1 MSRTHDMGPVL
12 TSWTRGE
19 NWCGKCPACHRSV
32 PGDRTGAAPAA
43 DSLPEKPRTRLQRRG
58 GRKGR
63 MRSRG
68 ASQGVRTRREAA
80 RAGVTL
86 GQLRGADRHVLSRQE
101 ITAPRL
107 LSSNLIF
114 PISEYT
120 L

>member
-1 MSRTHDMGPVL
+1 MTWALCSPRGQEAKTGVENAPPVTAQCPVTAPVL
-12 TSWTRGE
+12 
-19 NWCGKCPACHRSV
+19 
-32 PGDRTGAAPAA
+32 
-43 DSLPEKPRTRLQRRG
+43 PRPPTAF
-58 GRKGR
+58 RK
-63 MRSRG
+63 SRG
-68 ASQGVRTRREAA
+68 HGSSGVEDARTRREAA

-86 GQLRGADRHVLSRQE
+86 GQLRGAGRHVLSRQE